1 MIVNS
6 NNNRNNNNN
15 NDFQATFGSVNTNTQ
30 TAEATQMG
38 STMTMITVSPVG
50 VPAVVPVGRWVGG
63 SSETKPE
70 RLNHRHHPI
79 YRLLQDGSVLLDPGV
94 EEK

>member
-1 MIVNS
+1 MEQVSNVIVNS

-50 VPAVVPVGRWVGG
+50 VPAVVPVGRWVAKKL
-63 SSETKPE
+63 TPFFC
-70 RLNHRHHPI
+70 
-79 YRLLQDGSVLLDPGV
+79 
-94 EEK
+94 